1 MNMQNEY
8 ETEYTL
14 MRNLIMILLLLGS
27 YLVARTTTVRLFV
40 NSEQLNTI
48 VVSITE
54 THMVKVTIK
63 NNETGEVIE
72 GQVSTEEQTE
82 EEPDCE

>member
-1 MNMQNEY
+1 MRISTFILVIALVFCVTIARA
-8 ETEYTL
+8 ETT
-14 MRNLIMILLLLGS
+14 I
-27 YLVARTTTVRLFV
+27 VKFFV
-40 NSEQLNTI
+40 NGEAHTP

-54 THMVKVTIK
+54 TPHSVKVSIK

-72 GQVSTEEQTE
+72 GEVSTETTE

>member
-1 MNMQNEY
+1 MRISTFILTIALVFCVTIARA
-8 ETEYTL
+8 ETT
-14 MRNLIMILLLLGS
+14 I
-27 YLVARTTTVRLFV
+27 VKFFV
-40 NSEQLNTI
+40 NGEAHTP

-54 THMVKVTIK
+54 TPHSVKVSIK

-72 GQVSTEEQTE
+72 GEVTTETGGEQTE

>member
-1 MNMQNEY
+1 
-8 ETEYTL
+8 

-27 YLVARTTTVRLFV
+27 YPTYAETTIVRFFV
-40 NSEQLNTI
+40 NGEAHTP

-54 THMVKVTIK
+54 TPHMVKVTIK

>member
-1 MNMQNEY
+1 
-8 ETEYTL
+8 

-27 YLVARTTTVRLFV
+27 YPTYAETTTVRFFV
-40 NSEQLNTI
+40 NGNQSPFP

-54 THMVKVTIK
+54 TPHMVKVTIK

-72 GQVSTEEQTE
+72 GQVSTEETTE

>member
-1 MNMQNEY
+1 M
-8 ETEYTL
+8 
-14 MRNLIMILLLLGS
+14 GS
-27 YLVARTTTVRLFV
+27 EMCIRDRPSPFP
-40 NSEQLNTI
+40 

-54 THMVKVTIK
+54 TPHMVKVTIK

>member
-1 MNMQNEY
+1 
-8 ETEYTL
+8 
-14 MRNLIMILLLLGS
+14 MRSLIMILLLLGS
-27 YLVARTTTVRLFV
+27 YPVYAETTTVRFFV
-40 NSEQLNTI
+40 NGNQSPFP

-54 THMVKVTIK
+54 TPHMVKVTIK

>member
-1 MNMQNEY
+1 
-8 ETEYTL
+8 

-27 YLVARTTTVRLFV
+27 YPTYAETTIVRFFV
-40 NSEQLNTI
+40 NGEAHTP

-54 THMVKVTIK
+54 TPHSVKVSIK

-72 GQVSTEEQTE
+72 GEVTTEETEETE

>member
-1 MNMQNEY
+1 MKK
-8 ETEYTL
+8 
-14 MRNLIMILLLLGS
+14 LIMILLLLGS
-27 YLVARTTTVRLFV
+27 YPTYAEATIVRFFV
-40 NSEQLNTI
+40 NGEESTP

-54 THMVKVTIK
+54 TPHSVKVSIK

-72 GQVSTEEQTE
+72 GEVSTEDTITGGEKPEPTE

>member
-1 MNMQNEY
+1 
-8 ETEYTL
+8 

-27 YLVARTTTVRLFV
+27 YPTYAETTIVRFFV
-40 NSEQLNTI
+40 NGEAHTP

-54 THMVKVTIK
+54 TQHSVKVSIK

>member
-1 MNMQNEY
+1 
-8 ETEYTL
+8 
-14 MRNLIMILLLLGS
+14 MRSLIMILLLLGS
-27 YLVARTTTVRLFV
+27 YPVYAETTTVRFFV
-40 NSEQLNTI
+40 NGNQSPFP

-54 THMVKVTIK
+54 TPHSVKVSIK

-72 GQVSTEEQTE
+72 GEVSTETTE

>member
-1 MNMQNEY
+1 MCI
-8 ETEYTL
+8 
-14 MRNLIMILLLLGS
+14 RDRS
-27 YLVARTTTVRLFV
+27 YPTYAETTTVRLFV
-40 NSEQLNTI
+40 NGEPSPFP

-54 THMVKVTIK
+54 TPHMVKVTIK

-72 GQVSTEEQTE
+72 GEVSTEEQTE

>member
-1 MNMQNEY
+1 MNGEAH
-8 ETEYTL
+8 TP
-14 MRNLIMILLLLGS
+14 
-27 YLVARTTTVRLFV
+27 
-40 NSEQLNTI
+40 

-54 THMVKVTIK
+54 TPHSVKVSIK

-72 GQVSTEEQTE
+72 GEVTTETGGEQTE

>member
-1 MNMQNEY
+1 
-8 ETEYTL
+8 

-27 YLVARTTTVRLFV
+27 YPTYAETTTVRLFV
-40 NSEQLNTI
+40 NGEPSPFP
-48 VVSITE
+48 VVSINE
-54 THMVKVTIK
+54 TPHMVKVTIK

>member
-1 MNMQNEY
+1 
-8 ETEYTL
+8 
-14 MRNLIMILLLLGS
+14 MRSLIMILLLLGS
-27 YLVARTTTVRLFV
+27 YPVYAETTTVRFFV
-40 NSEQLNTI
+40 NGNQSPFP

-54 THMVKVTIK
+54 TPHMVKVTIK

-72 GQVSTEEQTE
+72 GQVSTEEKTEE

>member
-1 MNMQNEY
+1 
-8 ETEYTL
+8 
-14 MRNLIMILLLLGS
+14 MRSLIMILLLLGS
-27 YLVARTTTVRLFV
+27 YPVYAETTTVRFFV
-40 NSEQLNTI
+40 NGNQSPFP

-54 THMVKVTIK
+54 TPHMVKVTIK

-72 GQVSTEEQTE
+72 GQVSTEETTE

>member
-1 MNMQNEY
+1 
-8 ETEYTL
+8 

-27 YLVARTTTVRLFV
+27 YPTYAETTIVRFFV
-40 NSEQLNTI
+40 NGEAHTP

-54 THMVKVTIK
+54 TPHSVKVSIK
-63 NNETGEVIE
+63 NNETGEEVTGE
-72 GQVSTEEQTE
+72 VTTETGGEQTE

>member
-1 MNMQNEY
+1 
-8 ETEYTL
+8 
-14 MRNLIMILLLLGS
+14 MRSLIMILLLLGS
-27 YLVARTTTVRLFV
+27 YPVYAETTTVRFFV
-40 NSEQLNTI
+40 NGNQSPFP

-54 THMVKVTIK
+54 TPHMVKVTIK

-82 EEPDCE
+82 EEPYCE